1 MQVLSER
8 EILADPNEQT
18 EAVREAAAEGL
29 ADFRVFVTQ
38 IMNFNGSIPG
48 MPDYTDP
55 GYDPLFDAIPS
66 IEEKDALIEL
76 PRGTGKTTLMSQLYP
91 LWLGLRDPN
100 ETILLVHAKHA
111 VACRWISTIKAW
123 MLGGYREPDQPGSD
137 LRAVYGPLGMLPPL
151 GAKQWGKVEAL
162 DFPGRTVKFDETTI
176 MASGM
181 DNIVT
186 GGHWGRIVSDD
197 LINRENFRSPELL
210 RQAHEWWQLTRGL
223 GRGKKRRV
231 VIGTRWNS
239 QDLLGIIEDE
249 QKALVAK
256 GEAPTKTICILPAR
270 KEDGTPRFKHKGEAE
285 LQADFIEMGPSIYA
299 GQMDLRPVADGLQ
312 PLKEEYFK
320 PYYNLADIGHKGA
333 GGRFIVNEEYHVA
346 IFVDLAASL
355 KEGRDRTA
363 IIVRASD
370 PRGHIYV
377 LEAMAGQWLPA
388 EAFARIVGLQKK
400 YRAQYVGCEKGPLR
414 AAYEGFLREWNGDHR
429 SAMLHFADIEIGGGK
444 GGNNDRILALEPF
457 AVQRMIHLLPDQT
470 ELLYELCLYPNGK
483 RDDLC
488 DCLAQAV
495 HNPFRPRVKK
505 KREKELKSD
514 CDQILDMVL
523 SRNKPVGEGVLA

>member
-1 MQVLSER
+1 METLSET
-8 EILADPNEQT
+8 ELVKDPHERA

-48 MPDYTDP
+48 MPDYTDS
-55 GYDPLFDAIPS
+55 GYDPLFAIIPTL
-66 IEEKDALIEL
+66 EEMDGLIEL
-76 PRGTGKTTLMSQLYP
+76 PRGTGKTTLMSQLWP
-91 LWLGLRDPN
+91 MWKGLRDPN

-111 VACRWISTIKAW
+111 VACRWIATIKSW
-123 MLGGYREPDQPGSD
+123 MLGGYREEDAPGSD

-162 DFPGRTVKFDETTI
+162 DFPGRTVKFDETTL

-186 GGHWGRIVSDD
+186 GGHWGRIFCDD

-239 QDLLGIIEDE
+239 ADLLGIIEDE
-249 QKALVAK
+249 QRALAQK
-256 GEAPTKTICILPAR
+256 GEAPTKAICILPAR
-270 KEDGTPRFKHKGEAE
+270 CEDGRPRFKHKGEVE

-299 GQMDLRPVADGLQ
+299 GQIDLRPVADGLQ

-320 PYYNLADIGHKGA
+320 PFYSLSDVGHKTED
-333 GGRFIVNEEYHVA
+333 GRFKVNEEFHVA

-370 PRGHIYV
+370 PRGHIFV

-388 EAFARIVGLQKK
+388 EVFGRLVALRRK
-400 YRAQYVGCEKGPLR
+400 YSASYIGCERGPLR
-414 AAYEGFLREWNGDHR
+414 AAYEGFLVEWNKDHPNAR
-429 SAMLHFADIEIGGGK
+429 LLFADIETGGGK

-457 AVQRMIHLLPDQT
+457 AVQKMIHLLADQT

-483 RDDLC
+483 RDDLA
-488 DCLAQAV
+488 DALAESV
-495 HNPFRPRVKK
+495 HNPFRPRVRPKK
-505 KREKELKSD
+505 EKAQRSE
-514 CDQILDMVL
+514 CDRILDMVL
-523 SRNKPVGEGVLA
+523 ARNKPVGEGVLA